1 MKHKINHIHCV
12 GQGGVDT
19 SREQGPRARGCE
31 RPRVARAADER
42 WGRIGVR
49 HEA

>member
-1 MKHKINHIHCV
+1 MKHKVNCIHFV
-12 GQGGVDT
+12 GKGGVAT

-31 RPRVARAADER
+31 RPRVARADDDSR
-42 WGRIGVR
+42 GLIGVR